1 MRIDRIDHEAFADLA
16 AWWDSIFMDPRA
28 AGEEEE
34 EEDGFRDG
42 GVDENGKMCE
52 DEDIDVTE

>member
-1 MRIDRIDHEAFADLA
+1 MTDARKALNS
-16 AWWDSIFMDPRA
+16 WWDSIFMDPMA
-28 AGEEEE
+28 SEEE

-42 GVDENGKMCE
+42 GVDKNGEMCE